1 MKQSTFRRSLAS
13 SLEEI
18 LAAAIRVT
26 QANFG
31 VVRMRQAQS
40 AGLRIVAQR
49 GFPQWWFDDFE
60 TIEPGTAPCG
70 PALAVG
76 TRIAAEDVEGDPVF
90 VGTPALALMRKAGV
104 RAFQSTPINS
114 DDGKCLGWISTCFR
128 HPHAFGAQE
137 TYLLDLAARHAGDLI
152 QRERA
157 EEALRISE
165 RRHRT
170 LIESVAAVTWHCPAS
185 GLFEEPQ
192 PSWMEYSGQTAEE
205 MMGTGWMKAVHP
217 GDMEVAS
224 RRWREAFERG
234 TAFRNVHRVR
244 RHDGAWRWMRV
255 TAVPLRDESGTVV
268 EWFGT
273 NVDITRRRMLEDALR
288 SSEHNLRAMFEN
300 AGVGIALL
308 SPDRRFLA
316 TNDRL
321 CEILGYTREELLRMS
336 PLDVHVPEEREF
348 EAARI
353 TEAFEG
359 TRSDYRAEKRNVRK
373 DGKIIWV
380 RVTATPIRTANEEIV
395 GSVSIVEDITAQK
408 EAERSLAES
417 EELVR
422 LLFEN
427 SPIALV
433 VADVNGKPVLVN
445 AAAQRFVPNSLI
457 PSRDQT
463 QLPLW
468 AGTNADG
475 SPFKPRDF
483 PMERALRG
491 ERVVPGVEMQ
501 YTDAQGNKSSLLVH
515 AVPVYDAQ
523 GRLNGG
529 FAALSD
535 VTDRSAI
542 KELLGHVPKLNALA
556 ELSSGLAAA
565 DAERSL
571 SRLTRRE
578 AEVLRSIVAGR
589 SNKEIARDLNLSP
602 RTVENHR
609 ANLMKKLDVRHL
621 SQLVT
626 LWLTANPRP

>member
-1 MKQSTFRRSLAS
+1 MTQSTLRRSLAA

-18 LAAAIRVT
+18 LAAAIKVT
-26 QANFG
+26 HADFG
-31 VVRMRQAQS
+31 VIRMRQAPS
-40 AGLRIVAQR
+40 AGLRIVAQC
-49 GFPQWWFDDFE
+49 GFPQWWLDAFE
-60 TIEPGTAPCG
+60 TIEPDTAPCG
-70 PALAVG
+70 PAFAVG
-76 TRIAAEDVEGDPVF
+76 TRIVVDDVESHPVF
-90 VGTPALALMRKAGV
+90 LGMPALALMRKAGV
-104 RAFQSTPINS
+104 RSIQSTPIKGE
-114 DDGKCLGWISTCFR
+114 DGQCVGWISTHYR
-128 HPHAFGAQE
+128 DTHAFEAHE

-152 QRERA
+152 QREYA
-157 EEALRISE
+157 EAALRLSE

-205 MMGTGWMKAVHP
+205 MMGTGWTKAVHP
-217 GDMEVAS
+217 DDMETAS

-234 TAFRNVHRVR
+234 VAFRNVHRIR

-255 TAVPLRDESGTVV
+255 TAVPLRDESGAIV

-273 NVDITRRRMLEDALR
+273 NVDVTRRRMLEDALR

-308 SPDRRFLA
+308 GPDRQFLA
-316 TNDRL
+316 ANDRL
-321 CEILGYTREELLRMS
+321 CEILGYTREELLRIS

-348 EAARI
+348 EAVRI

-359 TRSDYRAEKRNVRK
+359 TKSDYRAEKRNVRK

-380 RVTATPIRTANEEIV
+380 RVTATPIRIANDEIA

-408 EAERSLAES
+408 EAERSLAQS

-427 SPIALV
+427 SPIALIV
-433 VADVNGKPVLVN
+433 TDVEGKPVLVN

-457 PSRDQT
+457 PSRDKT
-463 QLPLW
+463 QQPLW

-483 PMERALRG
+483 PLARALRG

-501 YTDAQGNKSSLLVH
+501 YTDAQGNKSRLLVH

-542 KELLGHVPKLNALA
+542 KELLGHGPKLSALA
-556 ELSSGLAAA
+556 ELSGGLAAA

-589 SNKEIARDLNLSP
+589 SNKEIARDLSLSP